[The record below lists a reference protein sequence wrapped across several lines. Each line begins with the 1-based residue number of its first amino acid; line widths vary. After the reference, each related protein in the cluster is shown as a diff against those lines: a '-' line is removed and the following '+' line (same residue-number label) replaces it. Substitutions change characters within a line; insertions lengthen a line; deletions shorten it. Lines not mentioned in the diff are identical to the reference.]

1 MISKE
6 SIMSRAEF
14 DIVMNRI
21 KNLNEYEVQVFIP
34 EDFEFGGPVPY
45 DMSISGDIAWV
56 KVIATSL
63 EEAKNKAYEFFDSKY
78 K

>member
-6 SIMSRAEF
+6 TIMSQAEF

-21 KNLNEYEVQVFIP
+21 KNLTEYEVQVFIP
-34 EDFEFGGPVPY
+34 EGFEFDGPVPY
-45 DMSISGDIAWV
+45 DMSISGDTAWV
-56 KVIATSL
+56 KVIAASL
-63 EEAKNKAYEFFDSKY
+63 EEAKNKAYEFFESKY

>member
-1 MISKE
+1 
-6 SIMSRAEF
+6 MSRAEF

-34 EDFEFGGPVPY
+34 EDFEFSGPVPY

>member
-6 SIMSRAEF
+6 IIMSRAEF

-21 KNLNEYEVQVFIP
+21 KNLTEYEVQVFIP
-34 EDFEFGGPVPY
+34 EDFVFDGPVPY
-45 DMSISGDIAWV
+45 DMSISGDTAWV
-56 KVIATSL
+56 KVIAASL
-63 EEAKNKAYEFFDSKY
+63 EEAKNKAYEYFDSKY

>member
-1 MISKE
+1 
-6 SIMSRAEF
+6 MSQAEF

-21 KNLNEYEVQVFIP
+21 KNLTEYEIQTQVP
-34 EDFEFGGPVPY
+34 EDFVFDGPVPY
-45 DMSISGDIAWV
+45 DMSISGDTAWV

-63 EEAKNKAYEFFDSKY
+63 EEAKMKVYEYFESKY

>member
-34 EDFEFGGPVPY
+34 EDFEFGDPVPY

>member
-1 MISKE
+1 
-6 SIMSRAEF
+6 MSRAEF

-21 KNLNEYEVQVFIP
+21 KNLEEYEVQVFIP

-56 KVIATSL
+56 KVIAASL
-63 EEAKNKAYEFFDSKY
+63 EEAKNKAYEYFDSKY